1 MALMLIIIMVKRTN
15 RSSWQH
21 LSSRHQTDKRRMSRV
36 SSVLP
41 IGGGGGGGGMRT
53 DKTAAAAAGGDK
65 GPLIKSVINMVEF
78 QETLKRDFVSLI
90 SAIPVRLKEW

>member
-1 MALMLIIIMVKRTN
+1 
-15 RSSWQH
+15 
-21 LSSRHQTDKRRMSRV
+21 
-36 SSVLP
+36 
-41 IGGGGGGGGMRT
+41 MRT